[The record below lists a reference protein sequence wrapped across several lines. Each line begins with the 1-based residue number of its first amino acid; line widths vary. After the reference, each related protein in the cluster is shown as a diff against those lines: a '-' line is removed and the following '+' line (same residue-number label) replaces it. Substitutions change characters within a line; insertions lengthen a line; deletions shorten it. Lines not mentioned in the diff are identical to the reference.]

1 MAANPA
7 FKWELPLSKL
17 WVQLCPTPSR
27 AGVGDPVR
35 VTNLENL
42 NIRNVAIIAHVDHG
56 KTTLV
61 DQMLRQCGQFRDSEL
76 KGECI
81 LDSNDLERERGITIL
96 AKNIAIHYRGV
107 KINLIDTPGHADFGG
122 EVERVLKMADGCLLL
137 VDAFEG
143 PMPQTRFVLQKAL
156 EYGLRPV
163 VVINKVDRPDARP
176 LDVLDEVIDL
186 FIELG
191 ADEHMLEFPTIYASG
206 AQGYASLRPGENPGN
221 IRVLFDAILE
231 QVPPPKADETAPLQM
246 LITSLDYSDYVG
258 RIGIGRVFGGILKA
272 GQQVTVIRRDG
283 TQSKEQVGELYLFDR
298 LGRIKTDK
306 VVAGDICAVVGL
318 ESVDIGNTVACPDN
332 PMPLPTITID
342 EPTLHMTFRVN
353 DSPFAGRSGKFLTSR
368 HIRDRL
374 EKELQ
379 HNVALRVEPGNTPE
393 EFHVSGRGLL
403 HLSVLIES
411 MRREGYELAV
421 GKPKVIFRES
431 DGKKTEPIELCFV
444 DVPNEYMGPVM
455 EIMGQRRGVCNKV
468 ESRGEY
474 THMEFTVPARG
485 LIGVRNRLL
494 TATNGTAIM
503 HHNFY
508 RYEELRGHIPG
519 RSAGVLIAS
528 ESGQVTAYAL
538 DALASRGV
546 MFVRPTD
553 QVYEGMIVGEH
564 CKDNDIE
571 VNVCRAKKMTNIR
584 AASADKTVVLKPP
597 REMTLEMCLE
607 FIEDDELL
615 EVTPDALR
623 LRKRMLKESDRKAAR
638 RKEQQVGA

>member
-1 MAANPA
+1 M
-7 FKWELPLSKL
+7 
-17 WVQLCPTPSR
+17 
-27 AGVGDPVR
+27 
-35 VTNLENL
+35 ENA

-61 DQMLRQCGQFRDSEL
+61 DQMLRQCGEFRDAQL
-76 KGECI
+76 KGERI

-96 AKNIAIHYRGV
+96 AKNIAIHYQGV

-143 PMPQTRFVLQKAL
+143 PMPQTRFVLRKAF

-191 ADEHMLEFPTIYASG
+191 ADEHMLEFPTIYAS
-206 AQGYASLRPGENPGN
+206 ATQGYASLRPGDNPGN
-221 IRVLFDAILE
+221 IRVLFDAILN
-231 QVPPPKADETAPLQM
+231 QVPPPQADNDAPLQM
-246 LITSLDYSDYVG
+246 LITTLAYSDYVG
-258 RIGIGRVFGGILKA
+258 RIGIGRVFGGVLRA
-272 GQQVTVIRRDG
+272 GKDVTVFRRDG
-283 TQSKEQVGELYLFDR
+283 TQKVERVGELYVFDR
-298 LGRIKTDK
+298 LGRIRAEE
-306 VVAGDICAVVGL
+306 VEAGDLCAVMGL
-318 ESVDIGNTVACPDN
+318 DSVDIGNTIAGMEN
-332 PMPLPTITID
+332 PTPLPLVNID

-353 DSPFAGRSGKFLTSR
+353 DSPFVGRSGKFLTSR

-379 HNVALRVEPGNTPE
+379 HNVALRVEPGLTPE

-403 HLSVLIES
+403 HLSVLIEN

-421 GKPKVIFRES
+421 GKPKVIYRELNA
-431 DGKKTEPIELCFV
+431 KKTEPIELCCV
-444 DVPNEYMGPVM
+444 DVPGDYMGPVM
-455 EIMGQRRGVCNKV
+455 ELMGQRRGICNKV
-468 ESRGEY
+468 ETRGEY

-485 LIGVRNRLL
+485 LIGARNRLL
-494 TATNGTAIM
+494 TATNGTAII

-508 RYEELRGHIPG
+508 EYEYLRGHIPG

-528 ESGQVTAYAL
+528 DPGQVTAYAL
-538 DALASRGV
+538 DALAGRGS
-546 MFVRPTD
+546 MFVKPTD
-553 QVYEGMIVGEH
+553 PIYAGMIVGEH
-564 CKDNDIE
+564 CKDKDIE
-571 VNVCRAKKMTNIR
+571 VNVCRPKKMTNIR

-623 LRKRMLKESDRKAAR
+623 LRKRHLRESDRKSAK
-638 RKEQQVGA
+638 RKEHVTEQ